1 MRVKAHWFRAESAKR
16 PEEVAGAVA
25 FIAFRVAQN
34 TLKSMRKA
42 QFDIDA
48 GPQYFDFLAE
58 ALAFAIQCACRIAW
72 PRFAE
77 ADRMAFATALSHRA
91 ADHLAGNQAELLGLQ
106 EPAEIRAAFIERL
119 NRRFAEYADFGY
131 GADGPDFAFHR
142 YFASLIAELVPPKD
156 RHWTHDQVIAIEGP
170 EAAATM
176 AKSLEGLLDT
186 GPGRAPRRRASTT
199 GE

>member
-1 MRVKAHWFRAESAKR
+1 MRVKAHWFRDESAKA
-16 PEEVAGAVA
+16 PGEVAGAVA
-25 FIAFRVAQN
+25 FIAFRVAHN

-48 GPQYFDFLAE
+48 GPQYFEFLAE

-72 PRFAE
+72 PRFDE
-77 ADRMAFATALSHRA
+77 AGRMAFATALGQRA
-91 ADHLAGNQAELLGLQ
+91 ADHLAENQSELLGLQ
-106 EPAEIRAAFIERL
+106 PAAEIRAAFIARL
-119 NRRFAEYADFGY
+119 NRRFAEYADFRY
-131 GADGPDFAFHR
+131 DAQGPDFAFLR
-142 YFASLIAELVPPKD
+142 YFASLIAELVPEKD

-176 AKSLEGLLDT
+176 AKSLESLLDT
-186 GPGRAPRRRASTT
+186 GPARKPRRRAASV